1 MTEHLEEGGITVGVD
16 VRDLVAQIRE
26 DARAHGQRTRPG
38 FHAIAVHRLGVWGEQ
53 QSRPVR
59 TLTRLVHKVVNTLVI
74 RNLYGIEMYRST
86 VIGRRVILPH
96 HYGVVLGRWAVI
108 GDDCIIR
115 QHVTLGKATDL
126 GPDREQPRLEDRVE
140 VGAGATIM
148 GGITVGAGAKIGPN
162 AVVLRDVPAGATA
175 FAPLTKIMR
184 PAEST

>member
-1 MTEHLEEGGITVGVD
+1 MRID
-16 VRDLVAQIRE
+16 VRDLVAQVRE

-38 FHAIAVHRLGVWGEQ
+38 FHAIAVHRLGVWGQ
-53 QSRPVR
+53 QQPRPVR
-59 TLTRLVHKVVNTLVI
+59 KLALAAHRLLNTYLI
-74 RNLYGIEMYRST
+74 RNVYGIEIYRST

-115 QHVTLGKATDL
+115 QHVTLGKATHL
-126 GPDREQPRLEDRVE
+126 GPDREHPRLEAGVE

-148 GGITVGAGAKIGPN
+148 GGITVGAGARIGPN
-162 AVVLRDVPAGATA
+162 AVVLRDVPPGATA

-184 PAEST
+184 PAEPS